1 MPRKKKLVVGD
12 KAVVRFL
19 GGIEECVVIEV
30 MKDKSY
36 KFRMRTGTIIPNC
49 FWKQDAPKKA
59 AWYIEEYLGK
69 DTNVK
74 SAENHNTKDHTTGKN
89 KLKDEIKKQQ
99 NFIRGKH
106 KKG

>member
-1 MPRKKKLVVGD
+1 MSKKKKLVVGD
-12 KAVVRFL
+12 KAAVRFL
-19 GGIEECVVIEV
+19 GSIEECTVIEV

-36 KFRMRTGTIIPNC
+36 KFRMRSGTIIPNC
-49 FWKQDAPKKA
+49 FWKQDAPTKS

-69 DTNVK
+69 DTNIK
-74 SAENHNTKDHTTGKN
+74 SLENHNTIEHTTDKN

-99 NFIRGKH
+99 NFIRGNH